1 MTPFSGQPKVQIFA
15 ENYRFLSFPQNMGMS
30 VSKKV
35 SSKYSEKFLDH
46 GKGRCTLNCFNKSDS
61 KNSESS
67 LRFNWK

>member
-46 GKGRCTLNCFNKSDS
+46 AKDRCT
-61 KNSESS
+61 
-67 LRFNWK
+67 